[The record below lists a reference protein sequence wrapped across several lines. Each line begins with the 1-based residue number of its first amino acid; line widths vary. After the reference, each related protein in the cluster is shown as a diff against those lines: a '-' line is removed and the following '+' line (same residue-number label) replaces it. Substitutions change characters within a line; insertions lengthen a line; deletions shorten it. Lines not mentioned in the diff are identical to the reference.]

1 MTHSKQRHLR
11 HGLSY
16 IFTEWLGFILL
27 MTLFVI
33 SRYTLWNP
41 VTVDGHSMDPTLN
54 DQDKL
59 IILLHSKIERFDMVV
74 ANSVDDTGKAT
85 QIVKR
90 VIGMPGDTVSFT
102 NDVLTING
110 KVVEET
116 YLKEYLAAFQKDKLQ
131 STYSYNNYF
140 QELALKS
147 PNFTTDANFNGEF
160 TITVPDGQY
169 LLIGDDRIVSKDS
182 RHVGTYSEESLVGE
196 VKLRY
201 WPIRQFELF

>member
-1 MTHSKQRHLR
+1 MTQSRRQARRSKF
-11 HGLSY
+11 S
-16 IFTEWLGFILL
+16 IFLKEWLGFILL
-27 MTLFVI
+27 MTLFVV

-41 VTVDGHSMDPTLN
+41 VTVDGHSMDPTLS

-74 ANSVDDTGKAT
+74 ADSVDDKGKST

-90 VIGMPGDTVSFT
+90 VIGMPGDIVSFS

-110 KVVEET
+110 EVVKET
-116 YLKEYLAAFQKDKLQ
+116 YLQDYLRAFQKDKLQ
-131 STYSYNNYF
+131 STYSYNSYF

-160 TITVPDGQY
+160 TITVPEDQY

-196 VKLRY
+196 VKVRY
-201 WPIRQFELF
+201 WPINHFELF